1 MSSSEK
7 LQKTLARAGLGS
19 RRDLEAWISAGRVTV
34 NGTVAELGSRVSEDD
49 RILVDGVP
57 LTIDWQPT
65 LGRVLAYHKPEGEIC
80 SRRDPD
86 GRPTIFDALP
96 SAGKARWVVV
106 GRLDIN
112 TSGLLLLTTDGEL
125 ANRLMHPRHEIER
138 EYAVR
143 VLGELQPDTLHNLT
157 QGVQLEDGPAKFDSI
172 TERGGEGANRWFH
185 VTLREGRNREVRRLW
200 ESQGL
205 TVSRLIRVR
214 YGNLVLPR
222 EIPAGRWREL
232 APEVVNEIR
241 SWVELPPIEPAKK
254 GSTAERLRSRAEQK
268 RLKRRDPG
276 TGVRDRDGAG
286 TSRGGA
292 NGQRN
297 GGKPSNRNKMATDSA
312 AAANNGA
319 GRGRSGGRA
328 QRADGAAAP
337 RNEQS
342 QTPRNRRGADGVN
355 RSPQTAKP
363 PKRSR

>member
-1 MSSSEK
+1 MTTTTEK

-19 RRDLEAWISAGRVTV
+19 RRDLEEWISAGRVTV
-34 NGTVAELGSRVSEDD
+34 NGSVAELGSRVGPDD
-49 RILVDGVP
+49 RILVDGNP
-57 LTIDWQPT
+57 LKVEWEPT

-80 SRRDPD
+80 SRRDPE

-143 VLGELQPDTLHNLT
+143 VLGEIQPDTMRNLT

-222 EIPAGRWREL
+222 EIPAGRWKEL
-232 APEVVNEIR
+232 APELVNEIR
-241 SWVELPPIEPAKK
+241 AWVELPPVEPPKK
-254 GSTAERLRSRAEQK
+254 SSTSEKLRTRAEQK

-276 TGVRDRDGAG
+276 TGVRDRKPTAKV
-286 TSRGGA
+286 SS
-292 NGQRN
+292 
-297 GGKPSNRNKMATDSA
+297 GGKSGYRAEGGKEVMAQKRAAEKRSPA
-312 AAANNGA
+312 AAKSGNRARPAKAPTTGA
-319 GRGRSGGRA
+319 PVSKGGRGRGR
-328 QRADGAAAP
+328 G
-337 RNEQS
+337 
-342 QTPRNRRGADGVN
+342 
-355 RSPQTAKP
+355 
-363 PKRSR
+363 